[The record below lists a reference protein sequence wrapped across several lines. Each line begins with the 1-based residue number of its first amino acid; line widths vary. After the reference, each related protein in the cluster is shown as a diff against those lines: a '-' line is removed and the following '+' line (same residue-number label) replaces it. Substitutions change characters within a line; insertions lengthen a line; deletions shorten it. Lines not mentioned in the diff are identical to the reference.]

1 MTVKAWKKFGDEAQK
16 VLLEKHDVIL
26 TDHQTRREKAVSIL
40 KKFNKK
46 NMDKGIDKFNAGVK
60 SFSDAMKQIHFDPSG
75 IDPIEGTWG
84 KKPNLPDTKSL
95 MWGSRVTTKE
105 KDRPRKKSR
114 KTKSRREPDTKELFW
129 GRTEKDKNHS
139 RSLHL

>member
-1 MTVKAWKKFGDEAQK
+1 MTVKAWKKFSDEAQK

-60 SFSDAMKQIHFDPSG
+60 SFSDSMKQIHFDPSG

-95 MWGSRVTTKE
+95 MWGSKPKRE
-105 KDRPRKKSR
+105 RKNKHR
-114 KTKSRREPDTKELFW
+114 KTKPSREPSTKEMFW
-129 GRTEKDKNHS
+129 GTEKDKNN
-139 RSLHL
+139 RSTLHL